1 MPYDEQD
8 IQSSTSVAE
17 AAFVANAGGTAV
29 TDDSTFG
36 GYTIRQVVQALQNKG
51 VLV

>member
-1 MPYDEQD
+1 MVENVDD
-8 IQSSTSVAE
+8 RKSGTGVAE

-36 GYTIRQVVQALQNKG
+36 GYTIQQIATALQLAG
-51 VLV
+51 VLA

>member
-1 MPYDEQD
+1 MPENIDD
-8 IQSSTSVAE
+8 RKLSTSVAE

-36 GYTIRQVVQALQNKG
+36 GYTIQQIATALQLSG
-51 VLV
+51 VLA